1 MIAEIVSTGI
11 PPLNLLWLAFSVFL
25 LGMAKGGF
33 PIGNVALPLIILS
46 WPASA
51 EATRQAVAFMLPILC
66 LMDIGAWLFY
76 HRHIQWKIL
85 LPLFPGMLAG
95 IALGAILFVFSPE
108 QGVGLSD
115 RLLRLIIG
123 LLGVAFSF
131 WHGVRHRVSGWN
143 IRRLPERVNGILF
156 GATAG
161 LTSTLAHAAGPV
173 MQIYLLPRNLPKM
186 QFAAT
191 IGAFF
196 LVLNGIKLVPFALA
210 GRFTEENI
218 SIAMLLFPLI
228 PAGVACG
235 YILVKRTHQKHYTK
249 LIQFVLFGASVLLI
263 VRAVLDK

>member
-1 MIAEIVSTGI
+1 MPSH
-11 PPLNLLWLAFSVFL
+11 NLLWLALSVFL

-33 PIGNVALPLIILS
+33 PIGNVALPLIVLS

-66 LMDIGAWLFY
+66 LMDIGAWLVY
-76 HRHIQWKIL
+76 HRYIQWRIL

-95 IALGAILFVFSPE
+95 IAAGSALFVFSPE

-115 RLLRLIIG
+115 RALRLIIG
-123 LLGVAFSF
+123 LLGIAFCF
-131 WHGVRHRVSGWN
+131 WHGARGRLTGRN
-143 IRRLPERVNGILF
+143 IRRLPERVNGMLF

-173 MQIYLLPRNLPKM
+173 MQMYLLPRNLPKM

-196 LVLNGIKLVPFALA
+196 LVLNGVKLIPFAAA
-210 GRFTEENI
+210 GRFTPANI
-218 SIAMLLFPLI
+218 SIALLLLPLI
-228 PAGVACG
+228 PVGVGCG
-235 YILVKRTHQKHYTK
+235 YMLVKRTREEHYTK

-263 VRAVLDK
+263 TRALLDK